1 MGVLIILAILAVF
14 IVIFAVKGFVIVQQS
29 ETMVI
34 ERLGR
39 YHRTLPSGV
48 NIVWPLFDKPR
59 RIEKRFIQI
68 DPAGKK
74 IYRKTS
80 GSRIDLRET
89 VYDFPNQSVITRDNV
104 VIELNALIYYQITEP
119 VKSVYEI
126 ANLPDAIEKLTQ
138 TTLRNVI
145 GELDLD
151 ATLSSR
157 DTINSKLRSILDDAT
172 DKWGVKVNRVELLD
186 INPPSEIRDAMEKQM
201 RAERDR
207 RANILEAEGLKQA
220 AILKAEGL
228 KAAEINKA
236 EGNRQARILVAEGDA
251 QARVKVA
258 EAEAEAI
265 KAITGAV
272 SAGRGDP
279 TNYLIA
285 TKYIDALKEMVSGQN
300 NKVVYIPFEATA
312 ILGSIGGIKDLLEG
326 ARPGKVNSVKRE
338 E

>member
-1 MGVLIILAILAVF
+1 MGVLIVLGILAVF
-14 IVIFAVKGFVIVQQS
+14 IVVFAVRGFVIIQQS

-39 YHRTLPSGV
+39 YHRTLSSGV

-59 RIEKRFIQI
+59 QVEKRYVQI
-68 DPAGKK
+68 DPNGKK
-74 IYRKTS
+74 IYRKQS
-80 GSRIDLRET
+80 RSRIDLRET

-104 VIELNALIYYQITEP
+104 VIELNALIYYQITDP
-119 VKSVYEI
+119 VRSVYEI

-157 DTINSKLRSILDDAT
+157 DTINSKLRAILDDAI

-186 INPPSEIRDAMEKQM
+186 INPPAEIRDAMEKQM

-236 EGNRQARILVAEGDA
+236 EGNKQAKILIAEGDA
-251 QARVKVA
+251 QARIRVA

-265 KAITGAV
+265 TMITRAV
-272 SAGRGDP
+272 SESRGDP

-285 TKYIDALKEMVSGQN
+285 VRYIETLKEMVSGQN
-300 NKVVYIPFEATA
+300 NKVVYLPFEATA
-312 ILGSIGGIKDLLEG
+312 VLSSIGGIRDLLEG
-326 ARPGKVNSVKRE
+326 VKPGAKKA
-338 E
+338 

>member
-14 IVIFAVKGFVIVQQS
+14 IVIFAVKGFVIIQQS

-39 YHRTLPSGV
+39 YHRTLSSGV

-59 RIEKRFIQI
+59 LVEKRFIQI
-68 DPAGKK
+68 DPSGKK
-74 IYRKTS
+74 IYRKQS
-80 GSRIDLRET
+80 RSRIDLRET

-104 VIELNALIYYQITEP
+104 VIELNALIYYQITDP

-157 DTINSKLRSILDDAT
+157 DTINSKLRAILDDAT

-236 EGNRQARILVAEGDA
+236 EGNKQAKILVAEGEA
-251 QARVKVA
+251 QARVRVA
-258 EAEAEAI
+258 QAEAEAI
-265 KAITGAV
+265 KVITQAV

-285 TKYIDALKEMVSGQN
+285 VRYIEALKEMVSGQN
-300 NKVVYIPFEATA
+300 NKVVYLPYEATA
-312 ILGSIGGIKDLLEG
+312 ILSSLGGIKELLEG
-326 ARPGKVNSVKRE
+326 PRPGKTDSAAARE
-338 E
+338 

>member
-1 MGVLIILAILAVF
+1 MGVLIILAIFAVF
-14 IVIFAVKGFVIVQQS
+14 IVIFAVKGFVIIQQS

-39 YHRTLPSGV
+39 YHRTLSSGV

-59 RIEKRFIQI
+59 VIETSYIVI
-68 DPAGKK
+68 DPGGKK
-74 IYRKTS
+74 IYRKQTK
-80 GSRIDLRET
+80 SRIDLRET

-104 VIELNALIYYQITEP
+104 VIELNALIYYQVTDP

-157 DTINSKLRSILDDAT
+157 DTINSKLRAILDDAT

-220 AILKAEGL
+220 DILKAEGR

-236 EGNRQARILVAEGDA
+236 EGIRQAKILVAEGEA
-251 QARVKVA
+251 QARIRVA

-265 KAITGAV
+265 RVITQAIPV
-272 SAGRGDP
+272 SKGDP
-279 TNYLIA
+279 VNYLIA
-285 TKYIDALKEMVSGQN
+285 QKYIETLKEMVSGQN
-300 NKVVYIPFEATA
+300 NKVVYLPFEATA
-312 ILGSIGGIKDLLEG
+312 ILSSIGGIKDLLG
-326 ARPGKVNSVKRE
+326 GSRTGK
-338 E
+338 